1 MHMKK
6 RLLALALA
14 CALALPMVACSSGG
28 NGGGDAPAAGSGN
41 ANASGPAG
49 QVYTIQYAHNQTE
62 NSPQG
67 VGVQAFKEKVE
78 ELSNGQIQVQIF
90 PNGQLGALRELI
102 ENCQSGIIQMTQQPT
117 SMIANFVPEA
127 MITDLPYLFDSED
140 HMWQAMQGEAGAM
153 ITEKLEAYN
162 MVNLGYMHGGA
173 KVFTSSKPLASLA
186 DFKGQQLRAMETP
199 IVIDTFEAL
208 GASAIPLNFSE
219 LYNALQQHVVDG
231 QENPNQTCYMNHYY
245 EVQDYCIETNHAWMI
260 YGNIVNKD
268 FWDSL
273 TPELQQNMRDAM
285 AYACGVE
292 RETMNGEDAMYK
304 QTAIDNGMQFADLT
318 DAQLQEIKD
327 ATKVVWEKEKALIGE
342 EFYNA
347 FLEKVDQYR

>member
-1 MHMKK
+1 MKK
-6 RLLALALA
+6 RILALLMA
-14 CALALPMVACSSGG
+14 CAMILPMIACGSNNTAKNDSNNSNSSSGQKED
-28 NGGGDAPAAGSGN
+28 GGDEGK
-41 ANASGPAG
+41 
-49 QVYTIQYAHNQTE
+49 VYTIQYAHNQRE
-62 NSPQG
+62 DSPQG
-67 VGVQAFKEKVE
+67 VGVQAFKDKVE
-78 ELSNGQIQVQIF
+78 ELSGGQIKVDIF

-102 ENCQSGIIQMTQQPT
+102 ENCQSGVIQMTQQPT

-127 MITDLPYLFDSED
+127 CITDLPYLFSSED
-140 HMWQAMQGEAGAM
+140 HMWQAMQGDAGAM
-153 ITEKLEAYN
+153 ITDRLAEFN
-162 MVNLGYMHGGA
+162 MINLGYMHGGA
-173 KVFTSSKPLASLA
+173 KVFTSSKPLTCLA

-219 LYNALQQHVVDG
+219 LYNSLQQHVVDG
-231 QENPNQTCYMNHYY
+231 QENPNQTQYMNAYY

-285 AYACGVE
+285 EYACTVE
-292 RETMNGEDAMYK
+292 RDTMNSEDAMYK
-304 QTAIDNGMQFADLT
+304 QTCIDNGMEFADLT

-327 ATKVVWEKEKALIGE
+327 ATRVVWDKQKDSIGT
-342 EFYNA
+342 EFYDE
-347 FLEKVDQYR
+347 FLAKVETYR

>member
-1 MHMKK
+1 MKK
-6 RLLALALA
+6 RAFALVMA
-14 CALALPMVACSSGG
+14 CLMVLVAVGCG
-28 NGGGDAPAAGSGN
+28 NGANNDGKSDSQNGDGGKTY
-41 ANASGPAG
+41 
-49 QVYTIQYAHNQTE
+49 VIQYAHNQTE
-62 NSPQG
+62 DSPQG
-67 VGVQAFKEKVE
+67 IGVQAFKEKVE
-78 ELSNGQIQVQIF
+78 ELSNGQIQVEIF
-90 PNGQLGALRELI
+90 PNGSLGALRELI

-127 MITDLPYLFDSED
+127 CITDLPYLFDSED

-153 ITEKLEAYN
+153 ITDRLAEYN
-162 MVNLGYMHGGA
+162 MINLGYMHGGA
-173 KVFTSSKPLASLA
+173 KVFTSSKKLTCLA
-186 DFKGQQLRAMETP
+186 DFQGQQIRAMETP

-245 EVQDYCIETNHAWMI
+245 EVQDYCVETNHAWMI

-285 AYACGVE
+285 DYACQVE
-292 RETMNGEDAMYK
+292 RETMNNEDAMYK
-304 QTAIDNGMQFADLT
+304 QTAIDNGMQYADLT
-318 DAQLQEIKD
+318 EEQMQEFKD
-327 ATKVVWEKEKALIGE
+327 ATKSVWEKEKSTIGE
-342 EFYNA
+342 EFYNE
-347 FLEKVDQYR
+347 FIEKVDQYR